1 MGCIGANCGHV
12 ERGHGSWP
20 SWRTC
25 ERPFAVC
32 LSDIGQ
38 SVGFRLVDQQL
49 MLHLQAFGL
58 FGHSF
63 VHHTRA
69 SSSRCFSLRCS
80 ESRGRIS
87 VFSADVFWLAGIW
100 MNLISSDGIST
111 ATMAVRTADASR
123 NRLRL
128 FVQFC
133 TLRRRR
139 FVFDLYSQ
147 LFTITSRVMDSFGG
161 YTATVRTMRGPV
173 FDPYLVFG
181 RI

>member
-1 MGCIGANCGHV
+1 
-12 ERGHGSWP
+12 
-20 SWRTC
+20 
-25 ERPFAVC
+25 
-32 LSDIGQ
+32 
-38 SVGFRLVDQQL
+38 
-49 MLHLQAFGL
+49 
-58 FGHSF
+58 
-63 VHHTRA
+63 
-69 SSSRCFSLRCS
+69 
-80 ESRGRIS
+80 
-87 VFSADVFWLAGIW
+87 

-111 ATMAVRTADASR
+111 ATSAVRTADASR

-147 LFTITSRVMDSFGG
+147 LFTISSRVMDSFGG

-181 RI
+181 RISELVPIISYLPDFVPCSGFYVVPVNHHACEIQPSRVSFRSEY